1 MCVYINIENITEL
14 AEAIDELSG
23 KDDTGLLNWR
33 TCHIE
38 DWTYSRVPAFM
49 GNKRQK
55 LKVYNDV

>member
-1 MCVYINIENITEL
+1 MSVYINIENITEL
-14 AEAIDELSG
+14 AEAIDELSA

-49 GNKRQK
+49 GN
-55 LKVYNDV
+55 